1 VVTNNAVAVLI
12 TPIAFSIAAGLGMD
26 PTPFVLAVMFGA
38 NMSYMTPFGYQT
50 NLMVM
55 NAGGYR
61 FTDFVRLGLPLQI
74 FIWAL
79 LSALLVL
86 GVGPGG

>member
-1 VVTNNAVAVLI
+1 
-12 TPIAFSIAAGLGMD
+12 
-26 PTPFVLAVMFGA
+26 
-38 NMSYMTPFGYQT
+38 MSYLTPVGYQT

-74 FIWAL
+74 AMWLL
-79 LSALLVL
+79 LSWLLALGI
-86 GVGPGG
+86 GVRT

>member
-1 VVTNNAVAVLI
+1 
-12 TPIAFSIAAGLGMD
+12 AAGLGVD

-50 NLMVM
+50 NMMVM
-55 NAGGYR
+55 NAGGYH

-74 FIWAL
+74 AIWGL
-79 LSALLVL
+79 LSWLLAM
-86 GVGPGG
+86 GVGPGA

>member
-1 VVTNNAVAVLI
+1 
-12 TPIAFSIAAGLGMD
+12 
-26 PTPFVLAVMFGA
+26 
-38 NMSYMTPFGYQT
+38 
-50 NLMVM
+50 MVM